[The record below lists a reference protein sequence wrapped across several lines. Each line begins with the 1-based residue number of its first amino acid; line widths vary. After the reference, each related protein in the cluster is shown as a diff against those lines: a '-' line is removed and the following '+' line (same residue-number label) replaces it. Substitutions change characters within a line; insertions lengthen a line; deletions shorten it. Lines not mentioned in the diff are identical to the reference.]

1 MPDNG
6 PRWKVTQQ
14 QTASGQDANGN
25 FVRGRNI
32 TYQLADGT
40 TGSVFVANS
49 NYTPD
54 SVKAAIAADAEKVAA
69 VAQLTSES

>member
-6 PRWKVTQQ
+6 PRWKVTGQ
-14 QTASGQDANGN
+14 QTASGQDTNGS

-40 TGSVFVANS
+40 TGSVFVPNS
-49 NYTPD
+49 SYTPEA
-54 SVKAAIAADAEKVAA
+54 VKAAIAADADKVAA
-69 VAQLTSES
+69 VSMLTSES